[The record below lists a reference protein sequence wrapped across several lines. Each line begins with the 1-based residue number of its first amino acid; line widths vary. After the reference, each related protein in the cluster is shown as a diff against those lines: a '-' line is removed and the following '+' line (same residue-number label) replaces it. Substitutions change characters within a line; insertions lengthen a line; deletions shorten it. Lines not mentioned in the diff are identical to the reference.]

1 MKFLTGLY
9 KFMYGRYGIDELY
22 HFLFFLYLF
31 IVVADLFIKNN
42 ILFCI
47 ELLLLIIIFYRC
59 FSKNINQRRKENES
73 FLKLKNKLAKPFK
86 NIKRNYKDRNNYVYK
101 KCRNCHTTLRLPL
114 PSKRGIKYAKCP
126 NCKRRVKIISLRKL
140 KIEVIRKDEAK
151 C

>member
-1 MKFLTGLY
+1 MKFLTRLY

-22 HFLFFLYLF
+22 HFIFFLYLF
-31 IVVADLFIKNN
+31 VVIIDLFIKNN
-42 ILFCI
+42 ILFVI

-59 FSKNINQRRKENES
+59 FSKNINQRRKENEK

-86 NIKRNYKDRNNYVYK
+86 NIKRNYRDRNDYVYK
-101 KCRNCHTTLRLPL
+101 KCRKCHTTLRLPL

-126 NCKRRVKIISLRKL
+126 NCKRRVRVICFRKL
-140 KIEVIRKDEAK
+140 KFKVIRKDDVK